1 MISHLGTVA
10 RTHHAQHRHQ
20 SRATLSLFESLLLDY
35 GSRERSYGADIVFI
49 DKAARHRL
57 KNVVGGKRG
66 MRVLEPYLNQ
76 YLVVSDSNIIITT
89 GHRNKRIFR
98 K

>member
-1 MISHLGTVA
+1 MTSNLNPVT
-10 RTHHAQHRHQ
+10 RTHHAQRRHQ

-35 GSRERSYGADIVFI
+35 GSRERSKGADIVFI

-57 KNVVGGKRG
+57 KSVVGGKRG

-89 GHRNKRIFR
+89 GYRHKRIFR
-98 K
+98 S